1 MFIICNYLDV
11 CNKHNLPDGFLV
23 EECCDYD
30 ESLADYAIVC
40 QSYREGNILAWAE
53 ANMGDKYQMFK
64 KQFAINPTKAMIFIR
79 LKGEIKSYTED
90 LVMQSGGLEEFKK
103 LYCKPLGNNV
113 QTLELNDVSA
123 SEQVLPTT
131 DSEEETEPEVV
142 EDQTEIVKDPYAY
155 ENDSENENESECQ
168 TEDSEVYSASEEKEN
183 TQSKVIKYCNEMCI
197 YNSDGSFKGF
207 TEGQIVSMLSHL
219 KELDKRIAMDTLNPE
234 YILTEDELRN
244 AAPFLD
250 TIAPSVFKAFIT
262 YLVLNASSE
271 TDRIRSSVMLDNL
284 CSFLNSMN

>member
-30 ESLADYAIVC
+30 ESLADHAIVC

-142 EDQTEIVKDPYAY
+142 EDQTEIVEDPYAY
-155 ENDSENENESECQ
+155 ENNSENENESECQ